1 MPFVTE
7 EIYDM
12 LPIKESESIM
22 ISEYPEYNK
31 DFIFKDET
39 DLVEQK
45 IEFIKS
51 FRNIKAENGISKD
64 AKVKINNKDDIIL
77 KMLKIEDN
85 LVEEELNINSYNVIY
100 GDIEAIIYYEK
111 VVTEEEKALK
121 EKQINDLKASIERRK
136 KLLAN
141 ENYVNKAPAN
151 LVQKEKETLEK
162 EISDLEL
169 LQK

>member
-31 DFIFKDET
+31 EFVFKNET

-85 LVEEELNINSYNVIY
+85 LVEEELNINSYNVKY
-100 GDIEAIIYYEK
+100 GDIEATIYYEK